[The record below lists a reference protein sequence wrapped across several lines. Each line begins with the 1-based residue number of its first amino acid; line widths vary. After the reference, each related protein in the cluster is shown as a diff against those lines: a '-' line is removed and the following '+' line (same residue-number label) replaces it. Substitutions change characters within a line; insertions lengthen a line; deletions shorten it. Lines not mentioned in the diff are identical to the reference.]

1 MAKYQRFAT
10 YLMLFALLA
19 GFSSCN
25 LFRKTKEQSSA
36 TGWNY
41 NDPDQGGFEKF
52 DFAGQDNGPGLI
64 LIEGGTFVMGAT
76 QDQVML
82 DWDNQPRRV
91 TVRSF
96 YMDQTEVSNLHY
108 LEFLHWVKKVF
119 FKTNNQQYQEYY
131 VKQLPD
137 TLVWRDRLAY
147 NEPMVNLYLRHPA
160 YRDYPVVGVNWM
172 QANEYCRWRTDRVNE
187 MRMYER
193 GVYRLDTDYDVNDFF
208 TTEAYLGGFYTK
220 GDTMVNRRGEVDT
233 LGLPDLSKRNATSKR
248 RIRIEDGIVLPNYRL
263 PTEAEWEYAAL
274 GLIGNSEF
282 ENIRERRIYPWN
294 GNFTRVNSPNDR
306 DWGKFA
312 ANYKRGRGDYMG
324 VAGSLNDGADIP
336 APVVSYYP
344 NDFGLFNMA
353 GNVAEWVLDV
363 YRPLSFEDVNDLSPF
378 RGNVF
383 TAPDLAGQG
392 KFQIDR
398 GNILNPDGTANE
410 NFGRFKRRP
419 VDAQVDPTLPFRR
432 NYRTADNRN
441 YLDGDWSS
449 LSQAGNDEAGG
460 QWTLTGENKDATS
473 KMYYNGVWDHTEQKF
488 GEGATS
494 LITDRSRV
502 YKGGSWKDGAYYLSP
517 SARRFLEENLCTDF
531 IGFRCAMDRVG
542 STSEMIEY

>member
-1 MAKYQRFAT
+1 MIKYSRFAA
-10 YLMLFALLA
+10 LVMLAVMA
-19 GFSSCN
+19 VSISSCS
-25 LFRKTKEQSSA
+25 LFRKNKEKSEA

-41 NDPDQGGFEKF
+41 NDPEQGGFEKI
-52 DFAGQDNGPGLI
+52 DFSGQNNGPGLVF
-64 LIEGGTFVMGAT
+64 IEGGTFIMGAT
-76 QDQVML
+76 QDNVMGE
-82 DWDNQPRRV
+82 WDNTPRRV

-108 LEFLHWVKKVF
+108 LEFLYWIKKVF
-119 FKTNNQQYQEYY
+119 YRTNRLDYQEYY

-160 YRDYPVVGVNWM
+160 YRDYPVVGVNWL

-187 MRMYER
+187 MLLYQA

-220 GDTMVNRRGEVDT
+220 GDTMRNRRGEVDT
-233 LGLPDLSKRNATSKR
+233 LGLPDLSSKAKDKKR
-248 RIRIEDGIVLPNYRL
+248 RVRMEDGIVLPNYRL
-263 PTEAEWEYAAL
+263 PTEAEWEYAAYGLL
-274 GLIGNSEF
+274 GNTEF

-294 GNFTRVNSPNDR
+294 GNFTRINSPKDR
-306 DWGKFA
+306 DWGRFA
-312 ANYKRGRGDYMG
+312 ANFKRGRGDYMG
-324 VAGSLNDGADIP
+324 VAGFLNDGADIP
-336 APVVSYYP
+336 APVISYYP
-344 NDFGLFNMA
+344 NDFGLYNMA

-363 YRPLSFEDVNDLSPF
+363 YRPSTFEDASDLNPF

-383 TAPDLAGQG
+383 KAPDLAGQG
-392 KFQIDR
+392 QFQIDR
-398 GNILNPDGTANE
+398 DLKTPEGEFNV
-410 NFGRFKRRP
+410 NFGRFKRKN
-419 VDAQVDPTLPFRR
+419 VDAQIDPTLPFRR

-441 YLDGDWSS
+441 YLDGDWASLGSASS
-449 LSQAGNDEAGG
+449 EDVREK
-460 QWTLTGENKDATS
+460 WKMVGENQQSTTL
-473 KMYYNGVWDHTEQKF
+473 MYNNGVWDPANNKF

-502 YKGGSWKDGAYYLSP
+502 YKGGSWKDGAYFLSP
-517 SARRFLEENLCTDF
+517 SVRRFLDERLSTDY

-542 STSEMIEY
+542 STSENIEY

>member
-1 MAKYQRFAT
+1 MAQYQRLAT
-10 YLMLFALLA
+10 LLLVVTIA
-19 GFSSCN
+19 FGATSCKKM
-25 LFRKTKEQSSA
+25 FTKSKEASTA

-41 NDPDQGGFEKF
+41 NDPAQGGFEKI
-52 DFAGQDNGPGLI
+52 DFVGQDAGPGLI

-76 QDQVML
+76 QDQVMF

-96 YMDQTEVSNLHY
+96 YMDQTEVSNLNY
-108 LEFLHWVKKVF
+108 LEFLYWVKRVF
-119 FKTNNQQYQEYY
+119 YANQNPQYQEYY

-147 NEPMVNLYLRHPA
+147 NEPMANIYLRHPA
-160 YRDYPVVGVNWM
+160 YRDYPVVGVNWI

-187 MRMYER
+187 IRMSER
-193 GVYRLDTDYDVNDFF
+193 GVYKLDVDYDVNDFF

-220 GDTMVNRRGEVDT
+220 GDTLNGDT
-233 LGLPDLSKRNATSKR
+233 LGLPNMASRDKDAKR
-248 RIRIEDGIVLPNYRL
+248 RVRVEDGIVLPNYRL

-274 GLIGNSEF
+274 GLIGNTEF
-282 ENIRERRIYPWN
+282 ENIKERRIYPWN
-294 GNFTRVNSPNDR
+294 GNFTRVEAQTDGDYGR
-306 DWGKFA
+306 FA
-312 ANYKRGRGDYMG
+312 GNFKRGRGDYMG

-344 NDFGLFNMA
+344 NDFGLYNMS
-353 GNVAEWVLDV
+353 GNVSEWVLDV
-363 YRPLSFEDVNDLSPF
+363 YRPLSFEDFNDMNPF

-398 GNILNPDGTANE
+398 SVVDSTSGEMNG
-410 NFGRFKRRP
+410 NFGRFKRKA
-419 VDAQVDPTLPFRR
+419 VDAKIDPTLPFRR

-449 LSQAGNDEAGG
+449 LSDAGDAGQG
-460 QWTLTGENKDATS
+460 SWRKGGDPKEATS
-473 KMYYNGVWDHTEQKF
+473 KMYFNGVWGQGQY

-494 LITDRSRV
+494 LITDRTRV
-502 YKGGSWKDGAYYLSP
+502 YKGGSWKDGAYFMSP
-517 SARRFLEENLCTDF
+517 SVRRFLEENLATDF
-531 IGFRCAMDRVG
+531 VGFRCAMDRVG
-542 STSEMIEY
+542 PPSEESVY